1 MVYHLHQVQCH
12 QYPHLTLTEDP
23 LQLYPI
29 QMITT
34 DLHQTDTRDQRELS
48 QHHLLLVNKN
58 LRKYFK
64 EIKQY
69 QVVLYL
75 ELSRTQVQVNLLVP

>member
-1 MVYHLHQVQCH
+1 MREQK
-12 QYPHLTLTEDP
+12 
-23 LQLYPI
+23 
-29 QMITT
+29 
-34 DLHQTDTRDQRELS
+34 ELS

-64 EIKQY
+64 ETKQC

-75 ELSRTQVQVNLLVP
+75 ELYRMQVQVNLLVP